1 MIYIC
6 IILGVLL
13 LTAVGNT
20 IYLLKSPS
28 KQRLYEEEFQM
39 AAHEIEERLRKER
52 EEQVNFQSE
61 RIRQEIH
68 NMEIMLEEKAK
79 TYKQTQNE
87 WLQQVQNLKESYERQ
102 REETTSSIKEHTLKE
117 QQIMTEKLLQKQQEI
132 EKEVR
137 TLDDKYKLT
146 VVDYENKMFDIRR
159 KFEVEEQE
167 LNSQVIQKRNEINTL
182 IEQFKKDE
190 EARKEADFY
199 RIPIAPAAQN
209 DINILKGVAAQLNN
223 PATLYKLIWK
233 EYYENGFNAMI
244 GRVLGD
250 DKDSTGIYKITNIK
264 NQMCYIGQTKAG
276 FKNRWRT
283 HVKQGLGCG
292 EQANNR
298 LYDALKKEGIE
309 NFTFQVV
316 EICNEKI
323 LTERERFY
331 INFYDSKNWG
341 YNSKMG

>member
-1 MIYIC
+1 
-6 IILGVLL
+6 
-13 LTAVGNT
+13 
-20 IYLLKSPS
+20 
-28 KQRLYEEEFQM
+28 
-39 AAHEIEERLRKER
+39 
-52 EEQVNFQSE
+52 
-61 RIRQEIH
+61 
-68 NMEIMLEEKAK
+68 MEIMLEEKAK

-102 REETTSSIKEHTLKE
+102 REEITSSIKEHTLKE
-117 QQIMTEKLLQKQQEI
+117 QQVMTEKLLQKQQEI

-137 TLDDKYKLT
+137 TLDDKYNLT
-146 VVDYENKMFDIRR
+146 AVDYENKMCDIRC

-167 LNSQVIQKRNEINTL
+167 LNSQVIQKRNEINAL

-199 RIPIAPAAQN
+199 RIPITPAAQN
-209 DINILKGVAAQLNN
+209 DINKLKGVAAQLNN

-283 HVKQGLGCG
+283 HVKRGLGCE
-292 EQANNR
+292 EQTNNR
-298 LYDALKKEGIE
+298 LHDALKKEGIE

-341 YNSKMG
+341 YNSKM